1 MSLKAQLIKPAMDVL
16 YYTGTYHLFK
26 PAFAGVGAIFMLHH
40 VRPAGPRGD
49 FSPNRVLE
57 VTPEF
62 LDETIQWVMM
72 QGYEI
77 VSLDEAQRR
86 LLERDFRR
94 RFVCFTLDDGYVD
107 NYLHAL
113 PVFQK
118 YNAPFTIY
126 IHTGLPDGN
135 ALLWWWMLEDI
146 VRDNNRVGLR
156 LNGDEVHFITE
167 TLHQKQQA
175 YERIYW
181 VLRLMP
187 SAPQRTTVQNL
198 LDRYHIDPS
207 VVRQRLAISWE
218 MVSEL
223 ASNELATIGA
233 HTLSHPALSR
243 LSTEEARDEIAQSR
257 DIIEKRIG
265 RPVRHFAYPYGD
277 PKSAGTREF
286 RIIRDLGFTTATT
299 TRKGVLFP
307 EHANHLDALPRVP
320 INGDAY
326 QHLRYVEL
334 YLSGAPSALW
344 GGFRRL
350 DVN

>member
-16 YYTGTYHLFK
+16 YYTGTYRLFK
-26 PAFAGVGAIFMLHH
+26 PAFAGIGAIFMLHH
-40 VRPAGPRGD
+40 VRPAGSRGR
-49 FSPNRVLE
+49 FSPNRILE

-62 LDETIQWVMM
+62 LDETIQWVLR
-72 QGYEI
+72 QDYEI

-86 LLERDFRR
+86 LREKDFRR

-107 NYLHAL
+107 NYQHAL
-113 PVFQK
+113 PVFEK

-135 ALLWWWMLEDI
+135 AVLWWWLLEDI
-146 VRDNNRVGLR
+146 VRDHNRVGLR

-175 YERIYW
+175 FDRIYW
-181 VLRLMP
+181 ALRLMP
-187 SAPQRTTVQNL
+187 SAPQRTTLQNL
-198 LDRYHIDPS
+198 LDRYQIDAS
-207 VVRQRLAISWE
+207 IVRQRLAISWE
-218 MVSEL
+218 MIVEL
-223 ASNELATIGA
+223 AANKLATIGA

-243 LSTEEARDEIAQSR
+243 LSAAEARAEIAQSR
-257 DIIEKRIG
+257 DIIERRIG

-277 PKSAGTREF
+277 PESAGAREF
-286 RIIRDLGFTTATT
+286 GIIRDLGFTTATT

-307 EHANHLDALPRVP
+307 EHADHLDALPRVP
-320 INGDAY
+320 LNGAAY

-344 GGFRRL
+344 RGFRRL

>member
-16 YYTGTYHLFK
+16 YYTRTYHLFK
-26 PAFAGVGAIFMLHH
+26 PAFGGIGAIFMLHH
-40 VRPAGPRGD
+40 VKPASPCGS
-49 FSPNRVLE
+49 FAPNRVLE

-62 LDETIQWVMM
+62 LEETIQWVLA
-72 QGYEI
+72 QDYEI
-77 VSLDEAQRR
+77 VSLDEVQRR
-86 LLERDFRR
+86 LLTKDFRR

-126 IHTGLPDGN
+126 VHTGLPDGD
-135 ALLWWWMLEDI
+135 AVLWWWLLEDI

-156 LNGDEVHFITE
+156 LNGHEVHFITE
-167 TLHQKQQA
+167 TLQQKQQA
-175 YERIYW
+175 YDRVYW
-181 VLRLMP
+181 ALRLMP
-187 SAPQRTTVQNL
+187 SAAQRTTVQNM
-198 LDRYHIDPS
+198 LDRYHIDPTGVS
-207 VVRQRLAISWE
+207 QSLAISWE
-218 MVSEL
+218 MVADL
-223 ASNELATIGA
+223 ANNKLATIGA

-243 LSTEEARDEIAQSR
+243 LSSEEARNEIAQSR

-265 RPVRHFAYPYGD
+265 QTVRHFAYPYGD
-277 PKSAGTREF
+277 PESAGTREF
-286 RIIRDLGFTTATT
+286 GIIRELGFTTATT

-320 INGDAY
+320 LNGAAY

-334 YLSGAPSALW
+334 YLSGAPIALW
-344 GGFRRL
+344 RGFRRL